1 MASKWIPTACG
12 MCYVGCGVLVQVE
25 DGLVV
30 VDPIGGNAASKAD
43 EWVPIRPGTDTAFA
57 MGKGVNFN
65 IGG

>member
-1 MASKWIPTACG
+1 